1 MRYVAANTPGT
12 DRSFEMTTTSFI
24 QLLRRSTL
32 RSLQPAAAVAA
43 SAMSILSTA
52 GVSAQIFDFTG
63 LDRGWRG
70 PR

>member
-1 MRYVAANTPGT
+1 
-12 DRSFEMTTTSFI
+12 MTSRTLVQF
-24 QLLRRSTL
+24 LRRSTL
-32 RSLQPAAAVAA
+32 RSLLPTAAAAA

-63 LDRGWRG
+63 PDRGWRG

>member
-1 MRYVAANTPGT
+1 MRYVAPNTPRT
-12 DRSFEMTTTSFI
+12 DRSFKMTTRTLV

-32 RSLQPAAAVAA
+32 RSLLPAAAVVA

-63 LDRGWRG
+63 PDQGWRG